1 VRISHALYVGWR
13 TQIGTTF
20 ASKHSGPTT
29 VKVPHQCEGSDRKDY
44 NDWIKWLL
52 NGIRREC
59 RFGKDSGLPSETSG
73 DCKGQCR
80 TVICFAQ
87 AITTIKSPTEFT
99 TISSDFSK
107 RQVEMFKSH
116 AKELTDFAMNRQP

>member
-1 VRISHALYVGWR
+1 MRCMSVGGHKSAR
-13 TQIGTTF
+13 
-20 ASKHSGPTT
+20 HSLANILAPTT

-80 TVICFAQ
+80 TVICLCSGNYDDQIADGVHHNKQRLFEKAGRNVQ
-87 AITTIKSPTEFT
+87 IARERT
-99 TISSDFSK
+99 
-107 RQVEMFKSH
+107 H
-116 AKELTDFAMNRQP
+116 